1 MLYTCLMWY
10 HSKVLCVPRVGNQQ
24 AMLSVYLVPVES
36 LPNMRFPTTYTYT
49 YTYTTQTHTRARVIA
64 LYCTPYLQRTEPPS
78 SRVGSL
84 PIHRAAAHSQWWRR
98 RASRP
103 RTPPRAVGE

>member
-1 MLYTCLMWY
+1 MLYICLMWY

-24 AMLSVYLVPVES
+24 AMLSVYSVHVES
-36 LPNMRFPTTYTYT
+36 PPNMRFPSTS
-49 YTYTTQTHTRARVIA
+49 TYTTQTHTRARIIA
-64 LYCTPYLQRTEPPS
+64 LHCTPYLQRTEPPS